1 MGKAAQR
8 LNTSQPAISRSIAEL
23 EHALGVRLL
32 DRHRQGIVPTEY
44 GRALLDCGVAVFD
57 DLRRGI
63 KNIESIADPTA
74 GEVRIGTI
82 PALAATF
89 VSAVVDRLSRSY
101 PRIVFHLVTSTEA
114 EALQRELNERNVD
127 LLIARLDFCSDEQF
141 SFESLYDSSYIVVAG
156 AQHPSARR
164 RRVDLADLLSQPWVL
179 PPPKSVFGLAT
190 MSAFRASGL
199 DYPQATVF
207 AAEADVR
214 MELLKSGGFLSIVTS
229 SVLISNR
236 PELKVLPVK
245 LPIAPVPVGVVT
257 LKNRTLTPVA
267 RLFIDGTRE
276 FARRLTRG
284 KPLGAMSGIAPTRKP
299 RPIAA
304 TADY

>member
-1 MGKAAQR
+1 
-8 LNTSQPAISRSIAEL
+8 
-23 EHALGVRLL
+23 
-32 DRHRQGIVPTEY
+32 
-44 GRALLDCGVAVFD
+44 
-57 DLRRGI
+57 
-63 KNIESIADPTA
+63 
-74 GEVRIGTI
+74 
-82 PALAATF
+82 
-89 VSAVVDRLSRSY
+89 
-101 PRIVFHLVTSTEA
+101 
-114 EALQRELNERNVD
+114 
-127 LLIARLDFCSDEQF
+127 
-141 SFESLYDSSYIVVAG
+141 
-156 AQHPSARR
+156 
-164 RRVDLADLLSQPWVL
+164 VL

-214 MELLKSGGFLSIVTS
+214 MELLKSGRFLSIVTS